1 MDVKSEVNSKCI
13 YTKFSDDDESHYSPV
28 LYINCKKY
36 YKCFN
41 ICVYTSQIQEY
52 LHMFFFCRLKYFG

>member
-13 YTKFSDDDESHYSPV
+13 YTKFSDDDESHYSHV

-36 YKCFN
+36 YKCLIFAFTPLRFKN
-41 ICVYTSQIQEY
+41 ICICPS
-52 LHMFFFCRLKYFG
+52 FAD